1 MNSNGI
7 PSTYLRTAGT
17 RSRSIL
23 EALSRVFNM
32 REEGRGWHSPSP
44 PAEESRVQPWLAEE
58 VVPAQH
64 PCWKVLEA

>member
-1 MNSNGI
+1 
-7 PSTYLRTAGT
+7 
-17 RSRSIL
+17 
-23 EALSRVFNM
+23 M